1 MAPPRRPHAHA
12 QVVAAAAVAVFA
24 SAWQEGARKLAE
36 RAESFHS
43 FYSFSSLVQTL

>member
-1 MAPPRRPHAHA
+1 MARPFPLHAHA
-12 QVVAAAAVAVFA
+12 QVVAAAASV
-24 SAWQEGARKLAE
+24 WEEGARKFAE